1 MPQIITRSGPP
12 APAPTSLRPP
22 AAVLQTRCEDVC
34 AGARCPGQFRNVG
47 GGIKHTNLF
56 MFFCCILSH

>member
-12 APAPTSLRPP
+12 APAPTGLRPP

-34 AGARCPGQFRNVG
+34 AGAWCPGQLG
-47 GGIKHTNLF
+47 AGGIKHTTASLTES
-56 MFFCCILSH
+56 IY